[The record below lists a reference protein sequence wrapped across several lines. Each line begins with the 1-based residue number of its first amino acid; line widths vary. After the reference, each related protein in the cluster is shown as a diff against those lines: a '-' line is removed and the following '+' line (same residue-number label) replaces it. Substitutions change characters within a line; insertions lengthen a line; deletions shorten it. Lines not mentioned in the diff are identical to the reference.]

1 MRGRIKG
8 ERLHSFSRC
17 DPASFW
23 GVGGDQCASV
33 LLASDPFTGN
43 LHLAARRKP
52 QAVSRS
58 TTPALP
64 SLLSQSSAHASL
76 QE

>member
-1 MRGRIKG
+1 MRGRI
-8 ERLHSFSRC
+8 EVVRLHSFSRC

-23 GVGGDQCASV
+23 GVGRDQCASA
-33 LLASDPFTGN
+33 LLAADPFTGN
-43 LHLAARRKP
+43 LHRAARRKP

-58 TTPALP
+58 TTPPLP